1 MRKTTL
7 KELIEI
13 EFERCETISQFKKE
27 VFRLIDT
34 YIDDSS
40 QLSDR
45 KITITADQIN
55 KNFLNNSGI

>member
-34 YIDDSS
+34 YIYDSS